1 MLKDYL
7 AFTGI
12 LLATSISLLSQQPPA
27 PAAGAPSAGRPP
39 QAPLQIP
46 NPHYVTIPMTIDVSA
61 PAEKVVSL
69 DGENSVSRRA
79 LQFGGTYMV
88 FGSGRG
94 SCRG

>member
-1 MLKDYL
+1 VLKDYL

-12 LLATSISLLSQQPPA
+12 ISLLSQQSPA

-39 QAPLQIP
+39 QAPLQIA

-61 PAEKVVSL
+61 PADKVWTRI
-69 DGENSVSRRA
+69 DIGEWSNA
-79 LQFGGTYMV
+79 PNGNTC
-88 FGSGRG
+88 G